1 MQFQQ
6 YVFSQPYFTWLCR
19 GLLFTLLI
27 TALTTVLSLLLGMFV
42 VTLRTAPHRIRPVIA
57 KAYITTFRN
66 IPPVP
71 LLLFLTF
78 ALPGLFKSLTG
89 LSFPPGMEFGLLI
102 AALSLNTSA
111 YIAEILRSG
120 IRAVAPQHHDA
131 GRTLGLSP
139 SRIRI
144 FITYPQAIRIALPAL
159 GTRLIHNM
167 KNSTIALVLPL
178 SVDRME
184 LLGQAG
190 RIAGQTF
197 AWAEPLIFAAALHLT
212 LAVLLGLVVN
222 KLAAIAQYKV
232 EAGP

>member
-1 MQFQQ
+1 
-6 YVFSQPYFTWLCR
+6 
-19 GLLFTLLI
+19 
-27 TALTTVLSLLLGMFV
+27 
-42 VTLRTAPHRIRPVIA
+42 
-57 KAYITTFRN
+57 
-66 IPPVP
+66 
-71 LLLFLTF
+71 
-78 ALPGLFKSLTG
+78 
-89 LSFPPGMEFGLLI
+89 MEFGLLI

-139 SRIRI
+139 RRIRI

-167 KNSTIALVLPL
+167 KNSTIALVLPI

-197 AWAEPLIFAAALHLT
+197 AWAEPLIFAAAAHLT

-222 KLAAIAQYKV
+222 KLATVAQYKV
-232 EAGP
+232 EAGS